1 MTKTYIILV
10 NMQGP
15 VARQGGVVF
24 NAEYDRR
31 TFSKRVQTTEE
42 AARTDL
48 ILSLDPG
55 HRSRLE
61 ILPGEP
67 VFAKRRAKSLK
78 RKRDASNPE
87 VFSSLNGLRLS
98 ELLRPDAEPDAE
110 TDRMRELKLD
120 GLADARKRFFESHV
134 FMGIAATP
142 CETAS
147 VHEARKL
154 FVICTQ
160 GIMSVKVDA
169 NVVPGDELVL
179 DFPMLVSTPDTVCCT
194 PMRGAPRDKV
204 TLIVRPFDVA
214 HDVSYT
220 NEGLKRIKEFILQ
233 LNVDDPVDATK
244 AKALLRH
251 VKSTIHGS
259 VHAIGE
265 ALSCAGPGQ
274 LAKVRLYNRGPNGF

>member
-1 MTKTYIILV
+1 
-10 NMQGP
+10 MQGP

-31 TFSKRVQTTEE
+31 TFSKRVQRTEA

-48 ILSLDPG
+48 TLSLGPG

-67 VFAKRRAKSLK
+67 VFAKLREKGPK

-98 ELLRPDAEPDAE
+98 ELMRPDTEISHTQEEQLAD
-110 TDRMRELKLD
+110 
-120 GLADARKRFFESHV
+120 LADARKRFFECHV

-179 DFPMLVSTPDTVCCT
+179 DFPMHVSTPDTVCCT

-204 TLIVRPFDVA
+204 TLIIRPFDVA
-214 HDVSYT
+214 QDVSCT
-220 NEGLKRIKEFILQ
+220 NEGLEEIEKIIEQ
-233 LNVDDPVDATK
+233 LKGDSTAHATN
-244 AKALLRH
+244 AKKLLRR